1 MNKLMSLIEK
11 RNAAWNAA
19 KSFVET
25 KQDAD
30 GLLSKEDAKTYAS
43 LEDKVN
49 DYSAEIERVQAM
61 EALENELNRPLS
73 VPLTTKPETY

>member
-1 MNKLMSLIEK
+1 MNKMMSLIEK

-19 KSFVET
+19 KSSVET

-43 LEDKVN
+43 LEAKVK
-49 DYSAEIERVQAM
+49 DYS
-61 EALENELNRPLS
+61 
-73 VPLTTKPETY
+73 T